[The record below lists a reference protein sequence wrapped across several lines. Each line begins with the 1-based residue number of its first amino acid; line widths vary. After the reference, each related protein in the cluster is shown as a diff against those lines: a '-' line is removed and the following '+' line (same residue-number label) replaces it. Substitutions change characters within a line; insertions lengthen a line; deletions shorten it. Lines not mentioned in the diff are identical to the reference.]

1 VIVRLALL
9 GLSALMASG
18 AVASAEDARLTAF
31 RSLCADDPK
40 LSGDALAAAA
50 EADGW
55 TAVTP
60 EDDSN
65 LATLV
70 DQTVDLDNGDAFLT
84 YRKQLASGEAFLLDK
99 SFDDGAGAFFNTC
112 GIYDFDA
119 KEVSG
124 REELEAWLG
133 KPNAKHSDVSQE
145 GAWLYY
151 DPAADVGGAWRV
163 SLLYNPID
171 GSMTSIDGFAG
182 LAFVSEFAPPD
193 FKHYLDGQ

>member
-1 VIVRLALL
+1 MMRSLIVASFMLATSV
-9 GLSALMASG
+9 GV
-18 AVASAEDARLTAF
+18 AVAGDARVAAF

-40 LSGDALAAAA
+40 SAGDVLAAAA

-60 EDDSN
+60 DDDSN
-65 LATLV
+65 LATLIDQIV
-70 DQTVDLDNGDAFLT
+70 DPDEGDAVVT
-84 YRKQLASGEAFLLDK
+84 YRKTLPSGEAFLVDK
-99 SFDDGAGAFFNTC
+99 SFDDGAGTFFNTC

-119 KEVSG
+119 KAASG

-151 DPAADVGGAWRV
+151 DPSTDVGGAWRV

-182 LAFVSEFAPPD
+182 LALISEFAPPD
-193 FKHYLDGQ
+193 FKLYADGQ

>member
-1 VIVRLALL
+1 MLRPAAVAFLVFA
-9 GLSALMASG
+9 ASG
-18 AVASAEDARLTAF
+18 GGAMAGDARLAAF
-31 RSLCADDPK
+31 RALCADDPK
-40 LSGDALAAAA
+40 LAADALAAAA

-65 LATLV
+65 LYTLV
-70 DQTVDLDNGDAFLT
+70 DQTVDPDDGDVVVT
-84 YRKQLASGEAFLLDK
+84 YRKHLASGEAFLVDK
-99 SFDDGAGAFFNTC
+99 SYDDGAGTFFNTC

-119 KEVSG
+119 KGVSG
-124 REELEAWLG
+124 RNELEAWVG
-133 KPNAKHSDVSQE
+133 KPNAKHSDVSEQ

-151 DPAADVGGAWRV
+151 DPSADVGGAWRV
-163 SLLYNPID
+163 SLLYNPAD

-193 FKHYLDGQ
+193 FKLYLDGQ

>member
-1 VIVRLALL
+1 MLRPALL
-9 GLSALMASG
+9 GLSALVAS
-18 AVASAEDARLTAF
+18 ATVASAEDARLAAF
-31 RSLCADDPK
+31 RSLCANDPK
-40 LSGDALAAAA
+40 LTTDALSAAA

-65 LATLV
+65 LYTLV
-70 DQTVDLDNGDAFLT
+70 DQTVDPDEGDVLVT
-84 YRKQLASGEAFLLDK
+84 YRKQLASGEAFLVDK
-99 SFDDGAGAFFNTC
+99 SYDDGAGTFFNTC

-119 KEVSG
+119 KQVSG
-124 REELEAWLG
+124 RKELEAWIG
-133 KPNAKHSDVSQE
+133 KPNAKHSNVSQE

-151 DPAADVGGAWRV
+151 DPTADVGGAWRV

-193 FKHYLDGQ
+193 FKLYLDGQ